1 MNRLHLITVVLLSCI
16 LIGCSTYKRSFGETA
31 SVISLSDASSTYRLD
46 LSSQNLTKIPDGFI
60 EYTQLRMLN
69 LSANTNIDLEQFLNQ
84 VPNPEVLE
92 VLVLDS
98 LNLKT
103 IPASIKRLTNLKHLS
118 LNANPEAH
126 FDQIFKTVTSLPLE
140 FINLQNND
148 LEKLSPEIEGLKSLN
163 SINLSGNRLQAAEN
177 YAILRN
183 LPKLKSLW
191 ITNNQ
196 LNQLPPE
203 IGQLSSLRNLYMEHN
218 ELTTLPDSL
227 ADLEK
232 VWILHAG
239 HNKFKELPIVFTK
252 MPSLLLLHINNN
264 NIASVPEEYA
274 TDKYSLM
281 GLIMD
286 HHSLSSAAIKRW
298 EKEFSKFF
306 QASL

>member
-1 MNRLHLITVVLLSCI
+1 MNRLHLINLVLLSCI
-16 LIGCSTYKRSFGETA
+16 LIGCSTYKRSYGETA
-31 SVISLSDASSTYRLD
+31 RAISLSDASSTYRLD
-46 LSSQNLTKIPDGFI
+46 LSNQNLTEVPKGFV

-126 FDQIFKTVTSLPLE
+126 FDQLFKAVSSLPIE
-140 FINLQNND
+140 FINLQNNQIA
-148 LEKLSPEIEGLKSLN
+148 LLSKEVSALKNLK
-163 SINLSGNRLQAAEN
+163 SINLSGNRLQTSEN
-177 YAILRN
+177 YILLGN
-183 LPKLKSLW
+183 LPKLESLW

-196 LNQLPPE
+196 LNQLPLE

-232 VWILHAG
+232 VWVLHAG
-239 HNKFKELPIVFTK
+239 HNKFKELPIVFTQ

-264 NIASVPEEYA
+264 SITTIPEEYA
-274 TDKYSLM
+274 QEKYSLM

-286 HHSLSSAAIKRW
+286 HNSLSSAAIKRW